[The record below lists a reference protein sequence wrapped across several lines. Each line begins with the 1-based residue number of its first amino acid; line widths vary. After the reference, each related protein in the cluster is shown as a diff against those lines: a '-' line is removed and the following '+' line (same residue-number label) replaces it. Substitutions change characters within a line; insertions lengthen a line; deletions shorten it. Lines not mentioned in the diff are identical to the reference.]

1 MDTLENYLLILFSL
15 DPSTFCTPPESIL
28 WYSFY
33 WKSQFGS
40 VGDSRSPTLPLTDYA
55 LGFTLQ
61 TPTEGF
67 IELARANSL
76 YDNLHYQIGP
86 RYVPLSFLLRRS
98 LRYLSYPSVHDR
110 LDGEFTLT

>member
-1 MDTLENYLLILFSL
+1 M
-15 DPSTFCTPPESIL
+15 
-28 WYSFY
+28 
-33 WKSQFGS
+33 
-40 VGDSRSPTLPLTDYA
+40 GDSRSPTLFLTDYA

-67 IELARANSL
+67 IELARTNSL

-98 LRYLSYPSVHDR
+98 LRYLSYASVHDR